1 MNYKIVKSSLK
12 VRIIEKHL
20 NSMAKDGWKYVD
32 MFTGKGIFFRCV
44 FLVFER

>member
-12 VRIIEKHL
+12 VAAIERHL
-20 NSMAKDGWKYVD
+20 NKMAKDGWKYVD
-32 MFTGKGIFFRCV
+32 MFVGKGILFPAV